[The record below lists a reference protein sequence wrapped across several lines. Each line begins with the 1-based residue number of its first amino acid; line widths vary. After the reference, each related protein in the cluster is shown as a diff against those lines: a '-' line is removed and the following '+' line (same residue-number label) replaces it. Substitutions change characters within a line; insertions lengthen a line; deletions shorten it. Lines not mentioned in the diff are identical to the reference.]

1 LSKTSCALRRSRGS
15 VHKAVRAPAECE
27 GVGRGVSNIIMHKR
41 AGERL
46 RATAACAVRVGA
58 ARLCNRSALPP
69 VQADPPHFERARGC
83 TPLERGIMTRQRHDV
98 DALNVA
104 S

>member
-1 LSKTSCALRRSRGS
+1 MSKTSCALRRSRGS

-46 RATAACAVRVGA
+46 RATAACAVRVGVP
-58 ARLCNRSALPP
+58 RHCNRSALP
-69 VQADPPHFERARGC
+69 QARPTPRTLSARARRC
-83 TPLERGIMTRQRHDV
+83 TPLERGVMTRHD
-98 DALNVA
+98 DLNVA